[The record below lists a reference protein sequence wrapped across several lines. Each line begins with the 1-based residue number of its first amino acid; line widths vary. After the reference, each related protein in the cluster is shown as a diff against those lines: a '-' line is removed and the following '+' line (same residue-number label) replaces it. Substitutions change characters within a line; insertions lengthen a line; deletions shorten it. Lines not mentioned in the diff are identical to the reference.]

1 MKELILMFN
10 EFAEKFGTIEWG
22 GVELALTENP
32 FQEGPLDYPYYLAA
46 AMDKDGDCWR
56 VIWEDVDP
64 NECDWNC
71 PTHAEIMWEG
81 YYLDELKYGS
91 RNANAQKA

>member
-64 NECDWNC
+64 NGDWNC